1 MARLFARGALA
12 MGYTQWILVQQPG
25 GLFKFV
31 SDARYADFHAGGA
44 PLEQAKP
51 GEVLT
56 VEVVLH
62 LEDRVPGEVIF
73 VEHRRFPVLE
83 NGRRDPESIHLEL
96 NLIRETM
103 GAALSGAHEPA
114 SLRWARRQHQAVFRW
129 TPTDD
134 EDQAIADMVSRR
146 AKQPLLGGRV
156 LRLVSETA

>member
-1 MARLFARGALA
+1 MVRLVRRTAST
-12 MGYTQWILVQQPG
+12 MGYTQWLLVQQSDG
-25 GLFKFV
+25 SFKFV
-31 SDARYADFHAGGA
+31 SDARYADFHAGRTA
-44 PLEQAKP
+44 LQQAKP

-83 NGRRDPESIHLEL
+83 NGHRDPASIEWEL

-103 GAALSGAHEPA
+103 SAALCESREPA
-114 SLRWARRQHQAVFRW
+114 TLRWARRQHAAAFRW
-129 TPTDD
+129 TPT
-134 EDQAIADMVSRR
+134 ESESQLIADMVSRR

-156 LRLVSETA
+156 LHLADAR